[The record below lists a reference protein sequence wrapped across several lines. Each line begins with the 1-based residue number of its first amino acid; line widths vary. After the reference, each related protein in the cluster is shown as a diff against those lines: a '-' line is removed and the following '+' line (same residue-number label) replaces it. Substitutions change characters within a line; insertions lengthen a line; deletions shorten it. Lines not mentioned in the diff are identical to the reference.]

1 MDILSLL
8 PRPVA
13 RWALPRLRYLNLMR
27 AVEGAIVDRNVPAVR
42 GLRVLD
48 AGCGHGYYFMGLALD
63 GAQVTGVD
71 LSADDVD
78 KGFRMARLLGLGE
91 GSVGPARACYLAGSL
106 TELPFA
112 DGSFDLV
119 ICNSV
124 IEHIPEDGRALAEMR
139 RVLRPGGRLFLTVD
153 CDERPLALGALSRLP
168 RRWQNR
174 LLKPQ
179 VLNGDTLEEGLRRY
193 LAETYHVVHRYDEET
208 LESQL
213 RGHGF
218 SALDG
223 RYYLTRLG
231 AVVYEAFNLF
241 RGLDMTRGAGRG
253 IYMVSSLL
261 LYPLVLWLDGVG
273 ERAGYGLAVVAR
285 RLEES

>member
-1 MDILSLL
+1 MDFLSLL

-13 RWALPRLRYLNLMR
+13 RWALPRLRYLNVMR

-48 AGCGHGYYFMGLALD
+48 AGCGHGYYFMGLALG

-71 LSADDVD
+71 LSPGDVG
-78 KGFRMARLLGLGE
+78 KGSRMARRLGLGE
-91 GSVGPARACYLAGSL
+91 EAAGSARACYLAGSL
-106 TELPFA
+106 TALPFA

-124 IEHIPEDGRALAEMR
+124 LEHIPEDGRALGEMY
-139 RVLRPGGRLFLTVD
+139 RVLRPGGRLILTVD
-153 CDERPLALGALSRLP
+153 CDERPLVLSALSRLP

-179 VLNGDTLEEGLRRY
+179 VLNGATLEEGLRRY
-193 LAETYHVVHRYDEET
+193 LAETYHVVHRYDDEM
-208 LESQL
+208 LESRL
-213 RGHGF
+213 LGHGF

-231 AVVYEAFNLF
+231 AAVYEVFNLF

-253 IYMVSSLL
+253 IYMVSSPL
-261 LYPLVLWLDGVG
+261 LYPLVSWLDRVG
-273 ERAGYGLAVVAR
+273 ERSGYGLAVVAQR
-285 RLEES
+285 VEES